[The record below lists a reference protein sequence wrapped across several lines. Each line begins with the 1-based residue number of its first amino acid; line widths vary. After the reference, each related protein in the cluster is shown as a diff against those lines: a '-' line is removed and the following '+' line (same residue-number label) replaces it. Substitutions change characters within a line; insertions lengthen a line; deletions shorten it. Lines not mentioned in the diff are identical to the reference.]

1 MGKFASPAKQ
11 AASVMKSVQGKA
23 LASVGTVRNYEQAL
37 TRVAEY
43 TKEQRIDGGLRGLT
57 PEQAILYL
65 EQRGEQVGQKALDM
79 ERQAIQCMMQ
89 HVTGHLT
96 ISTTLPVIKS
106 EQTQALSSRAY
117 TAQQAH
123 LVSQHQTE
131 KHSLATQLA
140 HACGLRAHELLTLR
154 PREERLP
161 DDRLPD
167 DRPSLESKWS
177 GREGK
182 LYTVEGKGGL
192 VRDVLVPHSLSQ
204 KLETLRHEAPKHIL
218 DRGVHYTNH
227 YAIGGGQPW
236 SNSFSAAA
244 NRCLGWSEGAHG
256 LRHSYAQERMH
267 ELQSSGLS
275 RELALETVSQEMGHF
290 RPEIT
295 EVYLR

>member
-37 TRVAEY
+37 TRVAVY
-43 TKEQRIDGGLRGLT
+43 AKEQRIDGGLRGLT
-57 PEQAILYL
+57 PEQALLYL

-89 HVTGHLT
+89 HVTGHLET
-96 ISTTLPVIKS
+96 STPLPVIKS
-106 EQTQALSSRAY
+106 EQAQALSSRAY
-117 TAQQAH
+117 TPEQAS
-123 LVSQHQTE
+123 LVSQHQSE

-161 DDRLPD
+161 DE
-167 DRPSLESKWS
+167 RPTLESKWS
-177 GREGK
+177 GRDGN

-192 VRDVLVPHSLSQ
+192 VRDVLVPHGLSQ
-204 KLETLRHEAPKHIL
+204 KLEALRHETPQHTT
-218 DRGVHYTNH
+218 DRGVHYTSH

-275 RELALETVSQEMGHF
+275 KELALETVSQEMGHF

>member
-57 PEQAILYL
+57 PEQALIYL

-89 HVTGHLT
+89 HVTGHLES
-96 ISTTLPVIKS
+96 STTLPVIKS

-117 TAQQAH
+117 TSQQAH

-131 KHSLATQLA
+131 KNSVATQLA

-154 PREERLP
+154 PREERLA
-161 DDRLPD
+161 DN
-167 DRPSLESKWS
+167 RPTLESKWN

-192 VRDVLVPHSLSQ
+192 VRDVLVPHALSQ
-204 KLETLRHEAPKHIL
+204 KLETLRHDSPQHII
-218 DRGVHYTNH
+218 DRGVNYTSH

-275 RELALETVSQEMGHF
+275 REQALETVSQEMGHF

>member
-1 MGKFASPAKQ
+1 MGKFANPAKQ

-57 PEQAILYL
+57 PEQALIYL

-89 HVTGHLT
+89 HVTGHLES
-96 ISTTLPVIKS
+96 STTLPVIKS

-117 TAQQAH
+117 TSQQAH

-131 KHSLATQLA
+131 KNSVATQLA

-154 PREERLP
+154 PREERLA
-161 DDRLPD
+161 DN
-167 DRPSLESKWS
+167 RPTLESKWN

-192 VRDVLVPHSLSQ
+192 VRDVLVPHALSQ
-204 KLETLRHEAPKHIL
+204 KLETLRHDSPQHII
-218 DRGVHYTNH
+218 DRGVNYTSH

-275 RELALETVSQEMGHF
+275 REQALETVSQEMGHF

>member
-11 AASVMKSVQGKA
+11 AASVMKTIQGQS

-43 TKEQRIDGGLRGLT
+43 AKEQRIDGGLRGLT
-57 PEQAILYL
+57 PTQAILYL

-79 ERQAIQCMMQ
+79 ERQAVQCMMQ
-89 HVTGHLT
+89 HVTGHLENA
-96 ISTTLPVIKS
+96 TTLPVIKS
-106 EQTQALSSRAY
+106 EKAQALNSRAY
-117 TAQQAH
+117 TPEQAN
-123 LVSQHQTE
+123 LVSQHQSE
-131 KHSLATQLA
+131 KYSIATQLA

-161 DDRLPD
+161 DDRPT
-167 DRPSLESKWS
+167 LESKWS
-177 GREGK
+177 GRDGK

-192 VRDVLVPHSLSQ
+192 VRDVLIPHVLSQ
-204 KLETLRHEAPKHIL
+204 KLESLRHETPKHIT
-218 DRGVHYTNH
+218 DRGVHYINH

-267 ELQSSGLS
+267 ELQRSGLS
-275 RELALETVSQEMGHF
+275 QELALETVSQEMGHF

>member
-57 PEQAILYL
+57 PEQALLYL

-89 HVTGHLT
+89 HVTGHLES
-96 ISTTLPVIKS
+96 STTLPVIKS

-117 TAQQAH
+117 TSQQAH

-131 KHSLATQLA
+131 KNSVATQLA

-154 PREERLP
+154 PREERLA
-161 DDRLPD
+161 DN
-167 DRPSLESKWS
+167 RPTLESKWS

-204 KLETLRHEAPKHIL
+204 KLETLRHDAPQQII
-218 DRGVHYTNH
+218 DRGVNYTSHYV
-227 YAIGGGQPW
+227 IGGGQPW

-267 ELQSSGLS
+267 ELQSLGLS

>member
-57 PEQAILYL
+57 PEQALIYL

-89 HVTGHLT
+89 HVTGHLES
-96 ISTTLPVIKS
+96 STTLPVIKS

-117 TAQQAH
+117 TSQQAH

-131 KHSLATQLA
+131 KNSVATQLA

-154 PREERLP
+154 PREERLA
-161 DDRLPD
+161 DN
-167 DRPSLESKWS
+167 RPTLESKWS

-192 VRDVLVPHSLSQ
+192 VRDVLVPHALSQ
-204 KLETLRHEAPKHIL
+204 KLETLRHDSPQHII
-218 DRGVHYTNH
+218 DRGVNYTSH

-275 RELALETVSQEMGHF
+275 REQALETVSQEMGHF

>member
-57 PEQAILYL
+57 PEQALLYL

-89 HVTGHLT
+89 HVTGHLES
-96 ISTTLPVIKS
+96 STTLPVIKS

-117 TAQQAH
+117 TSQQAH

-131 KHSLATQLA
+131 KNSVATQLA

-154 PREERLP
+154 PREERLA
-161 DDRLPD
+161 DN
-167 DRPSLESKWS
+167 RPTLESKWN

-192 VRDVLVPHSLSQ
+192 VRDVLVPHALSQ
-204 KLETLRHEAPKHIL
+204 KLETLRHDSPQHII
-218 DRGVHYTNH
+218 DRGVNYTSHYV
-227 YAIGGGQPW
+227 IGGGQPW

-275 RELALETVSQEMGHF
+275 REQALETVSQEMGHF